1 MSSATA
7 RARRVSR
14 PRRTPLIAVLLL
26 ACAAVLGLGGG
37 AAQADP
43 VSVTCTGSSGIT
55 YAPGLTFTP
64 RTSTYA
70 ESDSYTSCLSSD
82 PTLTSGSAS
91 ASYTSSFSCLNPL
104 SVAED
109 SHYTVHW
116 NNGHSS
122 VFDLTYTDTIVAGV
136 ENVTGI
142 GTVVS
147 GDFTGASATFVW
159 LYAAPNPL
167 ACLTTTG
174 MTSQTGTVLVTIL
187 GT

>member
-1 MSSATA
+1 MHLPLTATR
-7 RARRVSR
+7 RA
-14 PRRTPLIAVLLL
+14 PRRTPMIAALLL
-26 ACAAVLGLGGG
+26 ACAAVLGPGQ
-37 AAQADP
+37 AVAHADP
-43 VSVTCTGSSGIT
+43 VSVTCTGSSAIT
-55 YAPGLTFTP
+55 YSPGLTFTP

-70 ESDSYTSCLSSD
+70 ESDAYSSCLSSD

-91 ASYTSSFSCLNPL
+91 ASYTSSFSCLGPL
-104 SVAED
+104 SVSSD

-122 VFDLTYTDTIVAGV
+122 TFDLDYTDTIVAGV
-136 ENVTGI
+136 ENVTAI
-142 GTVVS
+142 GTVTS

-159 LYAAPNPL
+159 LYTAPSPL

-174 MTSQTGTVLVTIL
+174 LTNQTGTVTVTIL